1 MSVLAIAVLAVLGL
15 LLLVAILG
23 GAMAS
28 RCSREGAAAFS
39 ASLAAVDRHLAAA
52 VAADRGW
59 ERSALEATAR
69 AEVRRLRP
77 GAEVAE
83 LDLVQVVDRP
93 GTDEDLAIFRV
104 VAGETSSMLTLG
116 RRDGAWYAAQLEDE
130 R

>member
-28 RCSREGAAAFS
+28 RRSREGAAAFS

-104 VAGETSSMLTLG
+104 VAGEE
-116 RRDGAWYAAQLEDE
+116 QIPE
-130 R
+130 